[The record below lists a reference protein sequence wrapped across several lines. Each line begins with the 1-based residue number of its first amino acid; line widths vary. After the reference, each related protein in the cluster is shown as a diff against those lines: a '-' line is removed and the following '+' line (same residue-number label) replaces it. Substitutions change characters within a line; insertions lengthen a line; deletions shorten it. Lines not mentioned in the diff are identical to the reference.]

1 VRAGLAVL
9 AVAFAGSATLAPAAG
24 PPPSGPALVEVVAVP
39 RAGSADVA
47 TGFEPSP
54 GRVVTVAHLLP
65 GRDARVFVRDS
76 VGRHRPAEIVA
87 IDRHDDLALL
97 TVRPGDGSPLPGSQH
112 ARLLVRRGD
121 RPAALS
127 VQVRRRIDAHIR
139 PFPGAD
145 PVRRP
150 ALELEA
156 HVRSGDSGAPLVD
169 ADGRVMGVLF
179 ASSRSSNDTAYAV
192 AGERVAALLAR

>member
-1 VRAGLAVL
+1 VRAALAVL
-9 AVAFAGSATLAPAAG
+9 ALAFASSAALAPAAG
-24 PPPSGPALVEVVAVP
+24 PPPSGPALVEVLAVP

-65 GRDARVFVRDS
+65 GRDAHVIVRDPG
-76 VGRHRPAEIVA
+76 GRRRPAEIVA

-97 TVRPGDGSPLPGSQH
+97 AVRPGDSSPLPGSQY

-121 RPAALS
+121 RPAAVS
-127 VQVRRRIDAHIR
+127 VGVRRRIDAHIR
-139 PFPGAD
+139 PFVGAD

-156 HVRSGDSGAPLVD
+156 RVRSGDSGAPLVD
-169 ADGRVMGVLF
+169 ADGRVLGVLF
-179 ASSRSSNDTAYAV
+179 ASSRSSDDTAYAV